1 MLENAREFLS
11 QIDNYPI
18 SSRLEQQ
25 IKNSDRALFILHDQ
39 LNLAVFPKELLDRKP
54 ILIFVESLAYATSI
68 PHHKQKLVYILSAQR
83 HFAINCYQKS
93 FLIVNLFTEGTYAD
107 ALEEFLTSYP
117 NIELTYMQPSEW
129 NTRSQMAKLANTFG
143 KRIQVL
149 PNQFFIA
156 DAEKFKPKIQKGYR
170 LETFYRE
177 LRKQTGY
184 LMQEGKPIG
193 GNWNYDKEN
202 RKSLPK
208 QITIPEIPEIKTDP
222 ITQEVIEL
230 VQNYLPNTFGR
241 LDKFIYAVTR
251 DRALEL
257 AQLFVETRLSRFGAY
272 EDAIKVGEPFLF
284 HSVLS
289 IYLNNGLL
297 LPWEICE
304 MAIAAYE
311 QELAPL
317 NSVEGFIRQIIGWRE
332 YIRVYYEAK
341 MPDVR
346 ESNYF
351 GFDNH
356 LPQLYWDANTDL
368 LCLKDA
374 ITQVL
379 NYGYSHHI
387 QRLMVLS
394 NFSNLTNTDPRHL
407 NRWFW
412 LAYVDAYEWVELP
425 NVLGMSTF
433 ADGGIL
439 ASKPYVS
446 SGNYINKMSNC
457 CSQCKYNV
465 KEKTGETACPFNYLY
480 WNFIDKHRESFTEN
494 GRVSMMVTT
503 YDKKTEKEKQE
514 IHLSASKFIEGKCH
528 FGGKRSI

>member
-1 MLENAREFLS
+1 MFENARVFLS

-18 SSRLEQQ
+18 SSTLEKQ
-25 IKNSDRALFILHDQ
+25 IANSDRALFILHDQ
-39 LNLAVFPKELLDRKP
+39 LNLAVFPTELLDRKP
-54 ILIFVESLAYATSI
+54 ILIFVESLAYATAI
-68 PHHKQKLVYILSAQR
+68 PHHKQKLVYMLSAQR
-83 HFAINCYQKS
+83 HFAINCYQKG
-93 FLIVNLFTEGTYAD
+93 FLIFNLFTEGFYTD
-107 ALEEFLTSYP
+107 ALEEFLARYP
-117 NIELTYMQPSEW
+117 NIDLTYMQPSEW
-129 NTRSQMAKLANTFG
+129 DTRSQMAALANIFG
-143 KRIQVL
+143 NRIKAL

-156 DAEKFKPKIQKGYR
+156 DVEKFRPKIKKGYR

-177 LRKQTGY
+177 LRKQTDY
-184 LMQEGKPIG
+184 LMQDGKPIG

-202 RKSLPK
+202 RKALPK
-208 QITIPEIPEIKTDP
+208 QTIIPEIPEIKPDP

-230 VQNYLPNTFGR
+230 IHKYLPNSFGK

-251 DRALEL
+251 DRALDL
-257 AQLFVETRLSRFGAY
+257 AQLFIETRLSSFGAY

-297 LPWEICE
+297 LPQEICE
-304 MAIAAYE
+304 IAIAAYKKN
-311 QELAPL
+311 LAPL
-317 NSVEGFIRQIIGWRE
+317 NSVEGFVRQILGWRE

-341 MPDVR
+341 MPDIR

-351 GFDNH
+351 GFVNN
-356 LPQLYWDANTDL
+356 LPQFYWDANTDL

-394 NFSNLTNTDPRHL
+394 NFSNLINTDPRHL

-446 SGNYINKMSNC
+446 GGNYINKMSNC

-465 KEKTGETACPFNYLY
+465 KGKTGETACPFNYLY
-480 WNFIDKHRESFTEN
+480 WNFVDKHRESFIEN
-494 GRVSMMVTT
+494 GRVSLMVNA
-503 YDKKTEKEKQE
+503 YDKKTENEKQE
-514 IHLSASKFIEGKCH
+514 IYLSAIKFIKDLPM
-528 FGGKRSI
+528 KRSQP